1 MSNVVNT
8 GSSESC
14 SLIDHLLSERFSS
27 FKTCLLVFLNFSLK
41 RLENLVG
48 LLFNANC
55 VAFGVMF
62 VEIGDVVCLGG
73 KIEMLDRNMMVMRV
87 VVVNMLVTWSL
98 VNSGWSGDV
107 SEWCFD
113 KFVDWLF
120 SYDDWGVVKWL
131 WCVIKGLWC
140 MVDRFM
146 MLDDWDCLVDNF
158 LNWVVGHIW
167 ICIKGESL
175 S

>member
-14 SLIDHLLSERFSS
+14 SLIDHLLSESIS
-27 FKTCLLVFLNFSLK
+27 GSKACLLVFLNFGLK

-55 VAFGVMF
+55 VTFGVMS
-62 VEIGDVVCLGG
+62 VEIGDVVCLGS
-73 KIEMLDRNMMVMRV
+73 KVEMLDRNMMVMD
-87 VVVNMLVTWSL
+87 VVNMFVTWSL

-107 SEWCFD
+107 SEWSLD
-113 KFVDWLF
+113 NFVDWLW
-120 SYDDWGVVKWL
+120 SYDEWSVVEWL
-131 WCVIKGLWC
+131 WCVVEGLWC

-146 MLDDWDCLVDNF
+146 MLDDWDCLVDNS
-158 LNWVVGHIW
+158 LNWMIGYIW
-167 ICIKGESL
+167 I
-175 S
+175 